1 MITFLPSHW
10 NEDDETAGL
19 FVERHNSGGTSS
31 GIHCPSSHGSFKGFL
46 SLLFPSHGN
55 QVIL

>member
-31 GIHCPSSHGSFKGFL
+31 GIHCPSSHGSFKGFFIITV
-46 SLLFPSHGN
+46 S
-55 QVIL
+55 